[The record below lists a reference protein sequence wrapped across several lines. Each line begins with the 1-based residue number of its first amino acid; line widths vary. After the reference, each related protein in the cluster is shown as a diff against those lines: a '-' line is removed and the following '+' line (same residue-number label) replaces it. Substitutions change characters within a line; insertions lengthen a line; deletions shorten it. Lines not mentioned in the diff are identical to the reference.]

1 MNLKKYIHK
10 NKQAF
15 TEEKM
20 SVEADRNFKNLLESK
35 FHKKKRLR
43 SLVIKYVSIAAC
55 FSIVFLS
62 VLWIEKNVTV
72 NNETKNLIANLENK
86 SAGKRLESIYKFND
100 NYKKEDKII
109 IDKLINIL
117 INDKN
122 VNVRIAS
129 IDALLM
135 FPSNER
141 IRQNLIDALG
151 RDESPLVQIK
161 LIKAVSF
168 LRENRAKE
176 PLKRLINNNET
187 FTIVKNNATLA
198 MVKLKN

>member
-1 MNLKKYIHK
+1 MNLKKYIQS
-10 NKQAF
+10 NKAAF
-15 TEEKM
+15 RDKKM
-20 SVEADRNFKNLLESK
+20 SLEADRNFANLLESK
-35 FHKKKRLR
+35 FHKKKKIR

-55 FSIVFLS
+55 FSIVFFS
-62 VLWIEKNVTV
+62 VLWIKKSVTV
-72 NNETKNLIANLENK
+72 KDDTKNLIANLENK
-86 SAGKRLESIYKFND
+86 SPGKRLESIYKFND
-100 NYKKEDKII
+100 VYKKEDKII

-117 INDKN
+117 VNDKN

-135 FPSNER
+135 FPSNEK
-141 IRQNLIDALG
+141 IRQNLIAALG

-161 LIKAVSF
+161 LIKAVSL

-176 PLKRLINNNET
+176 PLKKLINNNET
-187 FTIVKNNATLA
+187 FPIVKSNATLA